1 MQILSDY
8 FINSKKLYRPTA
20 RISHRNDSPTA
31 RIYHHNDS
39 AILIRP
45 LGYIPATIAILNLTG
60 LKKLSGLMKNVSKY

>member
-20 RISHRNDSPTA
+20 RI
-31 RIYHHNDS
+31 YHHNDS

-45 LGYIPATIAILNLTG
+45 LGYITATIAILNLTG
-60 LKKLSGLMKNVSKY
+60 FKKLSGLMKNVSKY